1 MANLSLTPEKG
12 GETSIGTSRFP
23 LNKLLK
29 QFIIKIVT
37 KMRKIF
43 HFHLITFLLF
53 CPFLPAEFQNIAN
66 FHFFR
71 VSIPENRDEFWA
83 FVDNFSEKDKLLAS
97 EGENAVRKHTAVH
110 VIRYEHN

>member
-1 MANLSLTPEKG
+1 MKNSLANLSLTPEKG

-53 CPFLPAEFQNIAN
+53 A
-66 FHFFR
+66 HFCFGHKNLTYQ
-71 VSIPENRDEFWA
+71 V
-83 FVDNFSEKDKLLAS
+83 
-97 EGENAVRKHTAVH
+97 
-110 VIRYEHN
+110 